1 MLEAGIV
8 TATAEELLAF
18 YRQGLGFELNATHEF
33 PQGIVHRLHRDG
45 AGLKLFQPVDGARA
59 HPRPEPWHRDA
70 GFGYAALHVD
80 DVDRVFGEATA
91 AGATAVTPPTSHRP
105 GARYALIADPQGN
118 VWELLEEQ
126 R

>member
-8 TATAEELLAF
+8 TAAADELLAF
-18 YRQGLGFELNATHEF
+18 YRHGLGFELVVTHEF
-33 PQGIVHRLHRDG
+33 PEGVVHRLQRDG
-45 AGLKLFQPVDGARA
+45 AGLKLFQPADGARA
-59 HPRPEPWHRDA
+59 RPLAEPWHRDA

-80 DVDRVFGEATA
+80 DADRVFADATA
-91 AGATAVTPPTSHRP
+91 AGATVLTHPTSHRP

-118 VWELLEEQ
+118 VWELLEEH